1 MEAHRASFYYNATI
15 QNPGGTDGTI
25 NAVPAA
31 YGETRAVPILR
42 DTTNWKVGLS
52 RLTSYGATA
61 ALPLWE
67 APIVPGTENVTPYK
81 FTIGAS
87 WTGTAK
93 AVPVTPDRTGF
104 NTQVVL
110 GNTITITGANDT
122 IDIVVGYAT
131 TGGKLVLTHAITIP
145 QGVYNPTTIAV
156 ELQIAIRA
164 TVPALDMTLV
174 SVQTNRIAIAP
185 MTSSASVVDMRF
197 FAPQAPGYPV
207 RTLWTTLGYAANQ
220 TYTNVAPFSMTYFIA
235 TGVPVTASYTGY
247 TTGAI
252 PAGDGIY
259 ALPQLAATVQTTL
272 QESVINMFAST
283 DGLINITSGI
293 NNGFTARYVPPVP
306 PAQFYISIVT
316 GTNDTLMI
324 SNTAGTPTAAST
336 YMLSIPAGTYTLT
349 EIATFMTTTVRSFT
363 TTSGTAAFSGGLTFA
378 SNNQSTVSA
387 LRLTSYGGIGN
398 VFTPSVA
405 NGQTFTSSL
414 MTTLG
419 MPPPTVGNYWYT
431 LPLGGIANGPP
442 LAVAAV
448 VADPQASIVANYD
461 KKITIPSGNYAG
473 TELADALQ
481 TALRASSAFFS
492 TSTCTFDGSKF
503 QLTLA
508 GPGTTPGY
516 YLYTGDSSSIS
527 GVGFTLG
534 ITMGFVGTAV
544 FPSGNYQYNGATTL
558 AQNSPTR
565 GASGVINVGLRGA
578 LGTSTVTYN
587 GTYMVVTLSGPAS
600 IGGYTV
606 TSRLGNIYSGTGA
619 NTLGGSTGWNVLGY
633 PATTQLL
640 AMTTATAVPPSI
652 TPQLRMTTFTASAPV
667 IWRPQHRGDP
677 TKYLQA
683 TSYQHV
689 CNLVNETFRGLMA
702 NLNAQM
708 VTWGAVPFASQ
719 TPYMSW
725 DGDVFGITV
734 GETFI
739 PELDVVQ
746 AGATVDGVPGTESL
760 SIWQNVACSQ
770 WLPFAAAANYDF
782 DSVTVRGDGAT
793 VEIDTGRYTP
803 VVDSISGAITGGT
816 VSQEWNA
823 TASWCPYVGLTI
835 VSSSIPATAELMG
848 KTIVTSGTSA
858 APTVGDNS
866 RTILFDMDLQGTAA
880 HDYLTGIS
888 FSPMI
893 MRYAPLMGSS
903 LGSINFQC
911 LLRRRDGSYD
921 AWSVPSYGCIDLK
934 LKFEYDDG
942 GMAED

>member
-110 GNTITITGANDT
+110 GNAITITGLNDT
-122 IDIVVGYAT
+122 IDVVVTYASAS
-131 TGGKLVLTHAITIP
+131 GNLALVYPVTIP
-145 QGVYNPTTIAV
+145 QGLYNPTTMAV

-164 TVPALDMTLV
+164 AVPALDMTIV
-174 SVQTNRIAIAP
+174 TVTSGRISIGL
-185 MTSSASVVDMRF
+185 MTSSSTVLRMYMSS
-197 FAPQAPGYPV
+197 PQVAGYPV
-207 RTLWTTLGYAANQ
+207 RPLWTTLGYA
-220 TYTNVAPFSMTYFIA
+220 TNNFTNNAPFSFLYYMA
-235 TGVPVTASYTGY
+235 AAVPVTASYTGY
-247 TTGAI
+247 TTGSI
-252 PAGDGIY
+252 PAGDGLY

-283 DGLINITSGI
+283 DGLINITNGV

-306 PAQFYISIVT
+306 PAQFYITIVG

-324 SNTAGTPTAAST
+324 SNITGAPTAAST
-336 YMLSIPAGTYTLT
+336 YMLTIPAGTYTLT

-363 TTSGTAAFSGGLTFA
+363 TQAGAAAFSPTLTFV
-378 SNNQSTVSA
+378 SNNQSALPS
-387 LRLTSYGGIGN
+387 LRLTSYAGTGT

-419 MPPPTVGNYWYT
+419 MPPPSTGAFYYS
-431 LPLGGIANGPP
+431 LPLSGVGYGPP
-442 LAVAAV
+442 LAVSAI

-473 TELADALQ
+473 TELATVLQ
-481 TALRASSAFFS
+481 AAIQASSAFFS
-492 TSTCTFDGSKF
+492 TSTVTFDGSKF
-503 QLTLA
+503 QLVLA

-534 ITMGFVGTAV
+534 ITMGFLGGGTV
-544 FPSGNYQYNGATTL
+544 PSGNYQYNGATTI
-558 AQNSPTR
+558 AQSGPTR

-587 GTYMVVTLSGPAS
+587 GTNMVVALTGPGS

-606 TSRLGNIYSGTGA
+606 TSRLANIYSGTGA
-619 NTLGGSTGWNVLGY
+619 NTLSGSTGWNILGF

-640 AMTTATAVPPSI
+640 AVGTAPAVPPSI

-677 TKYLQA
+677 SKYLQA

-708 VTWGAVPFASQ
+708 ITWGAVPFASQ

-739 PELDVVQ
+739 PELDATQ

-760 SIWQNVACSQ
+760 SLWQNVACSQ

-782 DSVTVRGDGAT
+782 DSVTIRGDGAT

-803 VVDSISGAITGGT
+803 VVDPVSGVITAGT

-911 LLRRRDGSYD
+911 LLRRRDGTYD